1 MLDVGYMDQVLTGL
15 KVIGMIKE
23 GQKVSVRN
31 GLINI
36 DDRRRGVLSSIARW
50 MNNDNRYNTL
60 SYIRNVVTNAISLA
74 ETSPDQSGMI
84 SDGLTKAMTGLSALS
99 VTYNDDAAVAASIDV
114 MKERIVEYK
123 KSLQIET
130 KNERRKPTGDRS

>member
-36 DDRRRGVLSSIARW
+36 DDRRRGVLSSFVRW
-50 MNNDNRYNTL
+50 MNNDNRHNTL

-74 ETSPDQSGMI
+74 ETFPDHSGMI
-84 SDGLTKAMTGLSALS
+84 GDGLTRALTGLSALS
-99 VTYNDDAAVAASIDV
+99 VTYNDDAAIAASIDV

-130 KNERRKPTGDRS
+130 KNERRKPT

>member
-1 MLDVGYMDQVLTGL
+1 MLDAGYLDQVLTGL

-36 DDRRRGVLSSIARW
+36 DDRRRGVLSSIFRW
-50 MNNDNRYNTL
+50 INSDNRYNTL

-74 ETSPDQSGMI
+74 ETTMPPSPP
-84 SDGLTKAMTGLSALS
+84 
-99 VTYNDDAAVAASIDV
+99 V
-114 MKERIVEYK
+114 
-123 KSLQIET
+123 
-130 KNERRKPTGDRS
+130 